1 MQQNLCGYSKRSNM
15 VSVKFYFLCS
25 LRVFDSFLESSW
37 SCCVLVTA
45 SQSTPEQGKQLKY
58 FSSRSVILIPTCEE
72 ASTEMKPSAVY
83 FDNDYQSSVLKTLQ
97 FL

>member
-1 MQQNLCGYSKRSNM
+1 M
-15 VSVKFYFLCS
+15 VA
-25 LRVFDSFLESSW
+25 
-37 SCCVLVTA
+37 A

-58 FSSRSVILIPTCEE
+58 FSSRSAILIPTCEE

-83 FDNDYQSSVLKTLQ
+83 VDNDFQSSVLRTLQ